1 MQPGDLIQHRQNMEV
16 MICLDL
22 AGGHSC
28 HPYTQV
34 TALATNGV
42 IVKSAV
48 CNFKVIATKMLC
60 EE

>member
-1 MQPGDLIQHRQNMEV
+1 MRPGDLIQFIQNMEV
-16 MICLDL
+16 MICLEIAD
-22 AGGHSC
+22 GHHC

-34 TALATNGV
+34 TALAENGV
-42 IVKSAV
+42 IVKSTV